1 MNKTM
6 YLLGILITIILGA
19 FLQYSFCC
27 GISEEIVEENEEI
40 TEENVVNPVVEE
52 TPVNAFAISE
62 NGGDFGYTAA
72 QENINFAL
80 SGDTHLEPVAMQV
93 ETGVLKLASYL
104 NDNPN
109 KVINITGYYK
119 SSENYAGALP
129 NLGVARAT
137 DVKNYLVSKGV
148 NSKQVNTFG
157 QIEEELTLK
166 DTTLIGPLA
175 LVVETNNEADKEAAA
190 KELEE
195 LAARIK
201 ADPLILY
208 FNTNESEINLSAE
221 QRQKVADISRYLDK
235 VEGAVCLVVGHTDSV
250 GRLASN
256 MKLGQERA
264 DFAKAYLIENGISA
278 SNIETSSR
286 GPKDP
291 IASNRTKKGQAKNR
305 RTVITLK

>member
-1 MNKTM
+1 MSKTM
-6 YLLGILITIILGA
+6 YLIGIVVTILLGT

-27 GISEEIVEENEEI
+27 GVTQETIVENEEL
-40 TEENVVNPVVEE
+40 TEDNVVNPVVEE
-52 TPVNAFAISE
+52 TPVNAFAITE
-62 NGGDFGYTAA
+62 NGGDFGYSAA
-72 QENINFAL
+72 QDNINFAL
-80 SGDTHLEPVAMQV
+80 SGDEHLEPVAMEV
-93 ETGVLKLASYL
+93 ETGVLKMATYL

-109 KVINITGYYK
+109 KVVNITGYYK
-119 SSENYAGALP
+119 SSENYSGALP

-137 DVKNYLVSKGV
+137 DVKNYLVAKGV
-148 NSKQVNTFG
+148 NSKQINTNG
-157 QIEEELTLK
+157 QIEEDLTTE
-166 DTTLIGPLA
+166 DNTLIGPLA

-208 FNTNESEINLSAE
+208 FNTNESEINLTAE

-264 DFAKAYLIENGISA
+264 DFAKAYLTDNGIAA
-278 SNIETSSR
+278 SNIKATSR

-291 IASNRTKKGQAKNR
+291 IASNKTKKGQAKNR
-305 RTVITLK
+305 RTVITLQ